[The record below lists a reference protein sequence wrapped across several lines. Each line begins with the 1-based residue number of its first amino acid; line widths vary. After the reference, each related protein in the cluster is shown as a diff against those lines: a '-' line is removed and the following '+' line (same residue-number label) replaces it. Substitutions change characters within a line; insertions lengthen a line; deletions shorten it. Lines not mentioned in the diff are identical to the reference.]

1 MSFGP
6 DDFSARA
13 AWIFFLYLREQV
25 QQSEEHADFPSE
37 FSILWTDSLTH
48 SLSHSQSITCT
59 NPTTNTD
66 TPAPAGAL
74 YFAWAHFLILSIL
87 KI

>member
-37 FSILWTDSLTH
+37 FSILWTDER
-48 SLSHSQSITCT
+48 
-59 NPTTNTD
+59 
-66 TPAPAGAL
+66 PAKRRRSRA
-74 YFAWAHFLILSIL
+74 
-87 KI
+87 